1 MESYIDLVNP
11 RLKERIAELEKEN
24 ELLQSAVLSLRA
36 RMFTQYQMDKCVDI
50 SRRALHPDTASPG
63 DRSIADAIREAR
75 EADAKMIL
83 THWKH
88 EPIAK
93 LIAAAIL
100 EDSQ

>member
-1 MESYIDLVNP
+1 MTPE
-11 RLKERIAELEKEN
+11 E
-24 ELLQSAVLSLRA
+24 RA
-36 RMFTQYQMDKCVDI
+36 RFCLTRIGIRKPTDEAV
-50 SRRALHPDTASPG
+50 S
-63 DRSIADAIREAR
+63 SIADAIREAR

-100 EDSQ
+100 EDRP